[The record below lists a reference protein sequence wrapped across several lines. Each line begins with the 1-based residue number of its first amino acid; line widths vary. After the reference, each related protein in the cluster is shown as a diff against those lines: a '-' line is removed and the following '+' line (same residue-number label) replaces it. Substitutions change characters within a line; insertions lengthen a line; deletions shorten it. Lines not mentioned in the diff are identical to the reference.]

1 MEYKDYY
8 KVLGVS
14 KNASAD
20 EIKKAYRK
28 LAIKFHPDKNPG
40 NKQMEEKFKEL
51 NEANEV
57 LSDPEKR
64 KKYDTLGSNWKQYEN
79 AGQRP
84 GGNART
90 SYSRQ
95 SAGHTEENEFEFGS
109 GGFSDFFEQ
118 FFGGSFNTGQKQSTR
133 GHDLRM
139 DIHITLEEAYA
150 GTSRQFVVENEK
162 LRINLKPGS
171 YNGQQLRINGK
182 GARGS
187 GSSVRGDI
195 IGYVQVLPH
204 PVFRREGDNLFCTAP
219 VDLYTAILGG
229 QATIDTL
236 KGKIKITIPA
246 ETENGNVLRLKKMGM
261 PVYNSPGQF
270 GDLYAT
276 IQIVMPKK
284 LSEKEIALFNE
295 LIVLRRK
302 KTES

>member
-8 KVLGVS
+8 KILGVP
-14 KNASAD
+14 KGASAD

-40 NKQMEEKFKEL
+40 DKQMEEKFKEL

-57 LSDPEKR
+57 LSDMEKR
-64 KKYDTLGSNWKQYEN
+64 KKYDTLGTNWKQYEN
-79 AGQRP
+79 AGRGS
-84 GGNART
+84 GGSTRST
-90 SYSRQ
+90 YSRQ
-95 SAGHTEENEFEFGS
+95 HRGNTDDTDFEFGS
-109 GGFSDFFEQ
+109 GFSDFFEQ
-118 FFGGSFNTGQKQSTR
+118 FFGNSFSTGQKRNAR

-139 DIHITLEEAYA
+139 DIDITLEEAYA
-150 GTSRQFVVENEK
+150 GTSRQFEVENEK

-171 YNGQQLRINGK
+171 YNGQQLRIKGK
-182 GARGS
+182 GARGI

-204 PVFRREGDNLFCTAP
+204 PVFRREGDNLFCNAP

-229 QATIDTL
+229 QATINTL

-261 PVYNSPGQF
+261 PVYNSSGQF

-284 LSEKEIALFNE
+284 LSQKEIDLFNE
-295 LIVLRRK
+295 LALLKNK
-302 KTES
+302 K